1 MKRQFILTVNFLAL
15 MLFSSMSYLNA
26 SENVTQNDP
35 NESTELSDD
44 SIMAAKIDNMRIALI
59 GRWENPYFISENPS
73 IKNGSLRYQFR
84 ENGTYSKVL
93 GGSETRIEEEGT
105 WEISAD
111 GKHLLMRSQSL
122 CNGQQVAVTNV
133 AAIKHLQLDELV
145 LEQALCVDGVN
156 VSAEPKDFFFNK
168 Y

>member
-1 MKRQFILTVNFLAL
+1 MKRQFILTVSFSAL
-15 MLFSSMSYLNA
+15 MLLSSMSYLNA
-26 SENVTQNDP
+26 NDNNTQNVAP
-35 NESTELSDD
+35 ETITLSDD
-44 SIMAAKIDNMRIALI
+44 SIEAAMLANIRTALI
-59 GRWENPYFISENPS
+59 GRWENPNFVSENPA

-93 GGSETRIEEEGT
+93 GGSETRIEEEGA

-133 AAIKHLQLDELV
+133 AAIKHLQMDELV

-156 VSAEPKDFFFNK
+156 ISTEPKDFFFNK